1 MIASTQSNDLTPENR
16 AIEGLL
22 AAHADALIRKP
33 SVSPDDFDFLFD
45 EYKLNADESAEAQG
59 LLRVAHRLNVFTP
72 VAPSEAFIQQLK
84 NDLVGTQ
91 AESALILRWRRLPP
105 FYRVAASVGGMTL
118 TAGILLLASR
128 RVIDVITLRRHA
140 KKGFTLNTAS

>member
-1 MIASTQSNDLTPENR
+1 MIASTQLDDLTPESR

-22 AAHADALIRKP
+22 AAHADALVRKP
-33 SVSPDDFDFLFD
+33 SVAPDNFDFLFD
-45 EYKLNADESAEAQG
+45 EYHLNATESTEARG
-59 LLRVAHRLNVFTP
+59 LISVAHRLNNLTP

-84 NDLVGTQ
+84 SDLVGTH

-128 RVIDVITLRRHA
+128 RVIDVIMLRRQA